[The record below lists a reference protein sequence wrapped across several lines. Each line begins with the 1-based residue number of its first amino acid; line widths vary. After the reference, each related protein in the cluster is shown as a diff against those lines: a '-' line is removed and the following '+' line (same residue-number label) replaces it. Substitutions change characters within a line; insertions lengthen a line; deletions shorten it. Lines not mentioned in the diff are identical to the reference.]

1 MTERRS
7 KGKQPTTG
15 RQNKE
20 RIGRRK
26 GESETEGEKIRGG
39 VGGVQTQVSGS
50 KSLCIMK
57 SDQIWVATCTMQKKR
72 VAEKKRQRHREKEK
86 DADVMDGLVSRF

>member
-15 RQNKE
+15 CQNKE

-26 GESETEGEKIRGG
+26 GESETEGQKIRGG
-39 VGGVQTQVSGS
+39 FGEGGVQTQVSGS

-57 SDQIWVATCTMQKKR
+57 SDQILGATCTMQKKR
-72 VAEKKRQRHREKEK
+72 VGAKKKKDRGIAKKKRTPT
-86 DADVMDGLVSRF
+86 